1 MKKKFLI
8 GISAVAVLATLLM
21 VPSAFACY
29 GPALTPGFWK
39 HNVGV
44 YLGLENGAY
53 SDPVYYPG
61 YTPVVTKDTMGT
73 WLYNLDILHG
83 GTIDMTAAYNALN
96 TKGGGAAGALIRN
109 TAADIFNTAADLYTL
124 L

>member
-1 MKKKFLI
+1 MKKKILI
-8 GISAVAVLATLLM
+8 GIAAVGLLLPFLLVGSVSACT
-21 VPSAFACY
+21 

-44 YLGLENGAY
+44 YLGLQNGTY

-61 YTPVVTKDTMGT
+61 YTPVVTAATMGAWLAAHWT
-73 WLYNLDILHG
+73 HAELLTLYNE
-83 GTIDMTAAYNALN
+83 LN
-96 TKGGGAAGALIRN
+96 TKGGGAAGDLIRN
-109 TAADIFNTAADLYTL
+109 TAADVFNKAADLYTL